1 MQQREILNK
10 ISCFKDGA
18 KERYSI
24 IKIGVFGSCVRN
36 TMTPESDVDVVVV
49 LGNQDL
55 FNLIGI
61 KQDLE
66 DQLQI
71 PVYIVRYREKMNQ
84 HLKRRID
91 IEALYV

>member
-10 ISCFKDGA
+10 ISRFKDGA
-18 KERYSI
+18 KERYCI
-24 IKIGVFGSCVRN
+24 IKIGVFGSCARN
-36 TMTPESDVDVVVV
+36 TMTPKSDVDVVVV

-61 KQDLE
+61 KQDFE
-66 DQLQI
+66 DQLQM
-71 PVYIVRYREKMNQ
+71 PVDIVSYREKMNQ

-91 IEALYV
+91 SEALYV

>member
-1 MQQREILNK
+1 M
-10 ISCFKDGA
+10 
-18 KERYSI
+18 ERYSI
-24 IKIGVFGSCVRN
+24 VKIGVFGSCAPN
-36 TMTPESDVDVVVV
+36 TITAESDVDVVVV

-61 KQDLE
+61 KQDLG

-71 PVYIVRYREKMNQ
+71 PVDIVSYREKMNQ

-91 IEALYV
+91 GEALYV